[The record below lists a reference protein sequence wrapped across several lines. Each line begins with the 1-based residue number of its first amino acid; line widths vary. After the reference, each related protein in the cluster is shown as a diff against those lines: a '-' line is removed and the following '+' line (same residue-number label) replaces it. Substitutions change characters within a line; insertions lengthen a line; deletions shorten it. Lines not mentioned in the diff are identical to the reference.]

1 MTEIIKQFVIKILK
15 FLKVFDRNRKLNFE
29 IVFRLRS
36 LYFILYNIIS
46 IKKKKLS
53 DYMNIA
59 GSDKGIKYIKMYN
72 ILPELIES
80 KRPTILEIGI
90 GGHSAKYSGGKSL
103 QALMYFYRKGKII
116 GADIMD
122 KSFLDR
128 SNLKTVILDQ
138 NNKNQLNK
146 LGKIYKSFDL
156 IIDDGSHFTR
166 HQKRSFEVLFKYL
179 SNGGVY
185 IIEDMLTSYYKSW
198 GGNPDLGKGNLVEFF
213 KQISHAPNSEM
224 LKKKFLKRL
233 SNYKNIDLIF
243 FFKNAVLIKK
253 REKRNKVISS
263 KVLYQSLK
271 KFDPRKK
278 KDGYLVLN

>member
-1 MTEIIKQFVIKILK
+1 MIKIFKLVVIKILK
-15 FLKVFDRNRKLNFE
+15 FFKVFDKDRKLNFE

-36 LYFILYNIIS
+36 LYFNFHNIFS

-80 KRPTILEIGI
+80 KRPTILEIGV

-103 QALMYFYRKGKII
+103 QALMFFYRKGKII
-116 GADIMD
+116 GADIID

-128 SNLKTVILDQ
+128 SNLKTVIIDQ
-138 NNKNQLNK
+138 NNTNQLNK

-185 IIEDMLTSYYKSW
+185 IIEDMLTSYLKGW
-198 GGNPDLGKGNLVEFF
+198 GGNPNLKKGNLVEFF
-213 KQISHAPNSEM
+213 KEISHAPNSEM
-224 LKKKFLKRL
+224 LKKTFLKKL
-233 SNYKNIDLIF
+233 SNYKNIELIF

-253 REKRNKVISS
+253 RVKKHKIISS
-263 KVLYQSLK
+263 KILNQPLK
-271 KFDPRKK
+271 KSDPRKK
-278 KDGYLVLN
+278 KEGYLVLS